1 MRTSRYSDSGGRPLG
16 PSSGIRRE
24 DAVEMAERYVYTP
37 ETKEFFRTSEF
48 LLWLLAIVGV
58 FIASGVNEEFDSKS
72 AWTVFTVLT
81 TGYIVS
87 RGLAKAGTRRGWND
101 QYWTADEQAGYAES
115 AAAPSRFD
123 DGTDATLDLGGTARR
138 AGRSADEAADR
149 LMEEVRTPE
158 TKEFFRTSEF
168 LMWVLGTAGI
178 LIASAYE
185 TGFGASSA
193 WTLVTVLSSGYIL
206 SRALAKAG
214 TARGFEAGAARRYGR
229 LAEASTPETKES
241 FRTSELAVLVLTILG
256 ILLASGADAAFDAI
270 GAWRLVAA
278 VATTYIVARGIAKI
292 GTPQETD
299 ARRRMIA

>member
-1 MRTSRYSDSGGRPLG
+1 
-16 PSSGIRRE
+16 
-24 DAVEMAERYVYTP
+24 MAERYVYTP

-48 LLWLLAIVGV
+48 LLWLLAIAGV
-58 FIASGVNEEFDSKS
+58 FIASGMNEEFDSKS
-72 AWTVFTVLT
+72 AWTVFTILT

-101 QYWTADEQAGYAES
+101 RYWTADERAGYPEGT
-115 AAAPSRFD
+115 AASRFETQ
-123 DGTDATLDLGGTARR
+123 TDSTVDLGGTARNV
-138 AGRSADEAADR
+138 GRSADEAADT

-168 LMWVLGTAGI
+168 LMWLLGTAGI

-193 WTLVTVLSSGYIL
+193 WTMVTVLSSGYIL

-229 LAEASTPETKES
+229 LSEVSTPETKES
-241 FRTSELAVLVLTILG
+241 FRTSELAVLVLTVLG
-256 ILLASGADAAFDAI
+256 VLLASGADSAFDAP

-299 ARRRMIA
+299 GRRTMIA

>member
-1 MRTSRYSDSGGRPLG
+1 
-16 PSSGIRRE
+16 
-24 DAVEMAERYVYTP
+24 MAERYVYTP

-58 FIASGVNEEFDSKS
+58 FIASGINEEFDSKS

-101 QYWTADEQAGYAES
+101 QYWSADGQAGYTES
-115 AAAPSRFD
+115 TAASRYD
-123 DGTDATLDLGGTARR
+123 IAADSTLNLGETART

-168 LMWVLGTAGI
+168 LMWLLGTAGV
-178 LIASAYE
+178 LVASAYE

-193 WTLVTVLSSGYIL
+193 WTLVTVLSSAYIL

-214 TARGFEAGAARRYGR
+214 TARGYEAGAARRYGR

-270 GAWRLVAA
+270 GAWRLVGA

-292 GTPQETD
+292 GTPQDTD

>member
-1 MRTSRYSDSGGRPLG
+1 MR
-16 PSSGIRRE
+16 SSTAMRRE
-24 DAVEMAERYVYTP
+24 GDAADMAERYVYTP

-58 FIASGVNEEFDSKS
+58 FIAAGVNEEFDSKS
-72 AWTVFTVLT
+72 AWTVFTILT

-87 RGLAKAGTRRGWND
+87 RGLAKAGTRRGWSD
-101 QYWTADEQAGYAES
+101 PYWESNSQTGYSDGMTAS
-115 AAAPSRFD
+115 AT
-123 DGTDATLDLGGTARR
+123 GTLSDRTYDRS
-138 AGRSADEAADR
+138 AGRTTDEAADR

-168 LMWVLGTAGI
+168 VLWLLGVAGI

-206 SRALAKAG
+206 SRAIAKAG
-214 TARGFEAGAARRYGR
+214 TARGVEAGAARRYGR
-229 LAEASTPETKES
+229 LSEASTPETKES
-241 FRTSELAVLVLTILG
+241 FRTSELGVLLLTVVG
-256 ILLASGADAAFDAI
+256 ILLASGADGAFDAI
-270 GAWRLVAA
+270 GAWRLIAGV
-278 VATTYIVARGIAKI
+278 VTTYMIARGIAKI

-299 ARRRMIA
+299 GRRTMIA